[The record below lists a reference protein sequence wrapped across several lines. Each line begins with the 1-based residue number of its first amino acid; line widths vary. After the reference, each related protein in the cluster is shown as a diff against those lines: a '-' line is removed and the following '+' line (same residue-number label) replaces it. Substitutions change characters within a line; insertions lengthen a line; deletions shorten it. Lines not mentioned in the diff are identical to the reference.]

1 MKTKHFWIITI
12 ILTFMSISPAMTQ
25 NISIAKDFYEHNL
38 KERALEE
45 FIIVYNTPSTTPE
58 IRSEALYYMGQITFD
73 DGRFSTALEDWKK
86 LIEIFPTS
94 VRATEIKE
102 RLAQLNEVF
111 SKSVDENIS
120 SSVAKLYIKNGDFW
134 SDDSRT
140 FTIET
145 SWLPKVELA
154 IDWYDKVILEFPKTY
169 AAELAYQRK
178 LFTILG
184 WKEIGQYGSRYGM
197 SDDFKK
203 YLPIL
208 LKTFDEFEISF
219 PESSFSQGFRYQ
231 IAQTFWLSGDWA
243 NTRIWLNKI
252 IDKSKG
258 QSSFYSETAKARL
271 NKIEH

>member
-12 ILTFMSISPAMTQ
+12 ILTLMSSSPAMTQ

-45 FIIVYNTPSTTPE
+45 FIIVYNTSSTTPE

-73 DGRFSTALEDWKK
+73 DGRFSTALADWKK

-120 SSVAKLYIKNGDFW
+120 SSVAKSYIKNGDFW
-134 SDDSRT
+134 SDDSRK
-140 FTIET
+140 FTIDA

-178 LFTILG
+178 LFAILG
-184 WKEIGQYGSRYGM
+184 WKEIGQYGSSYGVRQ
-197 SDDFKK
+197 DYKK

-208 LKTFDEFEISF
+208 LQTFDEFEISF
-219 PESSFSQGFRYQ
+219 PESSFLQGFRYQ
-231 IAQTFWLSGDWA
+231 IAQTYWGSKDWT
-243 NTRIWLNKI
+243 NSRIWLNKI

-271 NKIEH
+271 NKIEY

>member
-1 MKTKHFWIITI
+1 MKTNHFWVITI
-12 ILTFMSISPAMTQ
+12 ILTLMSISPAMTQ

-45 FIIVYNTPSTTPE
+45 FIIVYNTPSATPE

-86 LIEIFPTS
+86 LIGAFPTS
-94 VRATEIKE
+94 ARATEIKE

-111 SKSVDENIS
+111 SKSEDENIS
-120 SSVAKLYIKNGDFW
+120 SSVAKSYIKNGDFW
-134 SDDSRT
+134 SDDSRK
-140 FTIET
+140 FTIDA

-154 IDWYDKVILEFPKTY
+154 MDWYDKVILEFPKTY

-178 LFTILG
+178 LFTLLG
-184 WKEIGQYGSRYGM
+184 WKEIGQYGSSFGVR
-197 SDDFKK
+197 DDYKK

-208 LKTFDEFEISF
+208 LKTFDEFEMSF
-219 PESSFSQGFRYQ
+219 PESSFAQGFRYQ
-231 IAQTFWLSGDWA
+231 IAQIYWGKKDWA

-252 IDKSKG
+252 IDKSGG

-271 NKIEH
+271 NKMEY